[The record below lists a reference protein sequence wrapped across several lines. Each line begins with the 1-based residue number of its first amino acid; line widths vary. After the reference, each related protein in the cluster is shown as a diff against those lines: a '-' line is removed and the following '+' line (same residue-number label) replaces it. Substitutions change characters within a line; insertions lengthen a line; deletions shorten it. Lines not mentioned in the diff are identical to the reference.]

1 MKAHIRKMPT
11 RETYFDVL
19 SRAFENLGRDFDIPT
34 DVLERINVKL
44 ATDEYFEK
52 MKKDLGG
59 EENGIL

>member
-11 RETYFDVL
+11 RETYFEAL
-19 SRAFENLGRDFDIPT
+19 SKTVRNLGRDFDIPT

-59 EENGIL
+59 EE

>member
-11 RETYFDVL
+11 RETYFDTL
-19 SRAFENLGRDFDIPT
+19 SKTIENLGRDYDIPAE
-34 DVLERINVKL
+34 VLERMNTTL

-59 EENGIL
+59 EE

>member
-19 SRAFENLGRDFDIPT
+19 SKTVRNLGRDFDIPT
-34 DVLERINVKL
+34 DVLEQINVKL

>member
-11 RETYFDVL
+11 RETYFEGL
-19 SRAFENLGRDFDIPT
+19 SKTVENLSRDFDIPT
-34 DVLERINVKL
+34 DVLEQINVKL

-59 EENGIL
+59 EE